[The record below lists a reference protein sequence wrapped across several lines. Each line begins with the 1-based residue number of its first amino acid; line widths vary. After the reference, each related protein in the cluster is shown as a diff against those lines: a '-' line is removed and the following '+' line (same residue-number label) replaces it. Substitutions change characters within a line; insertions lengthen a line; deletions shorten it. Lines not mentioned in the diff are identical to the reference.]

1 MSLVISDTSPIRALE
16 WLGLLNL
23 LETLHGKV
31 FIPPAVADEL
41 THTTLQLRRLEVS
54 QYSFI
59 QVTTPVSQIMIDR
72 LRLELDR
79 GESEAIALALE
90 MAPCKIL
97 IDEAAG
103 RRKSA
108 NLGLEVIGT
117 IGILIQAKQHGLIP
131 AIAPL
136 LSRLR
141 TELKFFLSENFVRQI
156 LDDVGEIE

>member
-31 FIPPAVADEL
+31 FIPPAVAHEL
-41 THTTLQLRRLEVS
+41 THSTLQLRRIEVS

-59 QVTTPVSQIMIDR
+59 QVTTPLSQIMIDR

-117 IGILIQAKQHGLIP
+117 IGILIQAKQHELIP

-156 LDDVGEIE
+156 LDDVGELE